1 LSNYKYLYGLR
12 EFLIP
17 VLYGQAELRFC
28 HIDHYATLENEL
40 MRDDESKKE
49 FTSPNGSVSII
60 HKGKRTHPTD
70 FKTIKIT
77 PECYCLC
84 LSNTKDSKELFER
97 FSADICLEV
106 DVDKLV
112 KLMTETVNPMIG
124 LSTCRLL
131 SSNANYFSGQSDVSW
146 SQDSAPFYKNK
157 SFDIEDEYRI
167 AIIPICDVFYTRLGE
182 EINSMKFNSAH
193 KSIRGIYLSDEYR
206 FRYLKKGIIG
216 ECVDSFTRYNRFLGN
231 SLIHYSLK

>member
-17 VLYGQAELRFC
+17 ALYGQAELRFC
-28 HIDHYATLENEL
+28 HIDHYSTLENEL
-40 MRDDESKKE
+40 MRDDESKKT
-49 FTSPNGSVSII
+49 FTSPNGSVSIT
-60 HKGKRTHPTD
+60 HEGKTTPVTN
-70 FKTIKIT
+70 FNTIKT
-77 PECYCLC
+77 PPECYCLC
-84 LSNTKDSKELFER
+84 LSNTKNSRELFER
-97 FSADICLEV
+97 FNADICLEV
-106 DVDKLV
+106 DVDRLV
-112 KLMTETVNPMIG
+112 ELMTETANSMRE
-124 LSTCRLL
+124 LDTCRVL
-131 SSNANYFSGQSDVSW
+131 SRDVIYFNGQSEISW
-146 SQDSAPFYKNK
+146 NLDSAPFYKNK

-167 AIIPICDVFYTRLGE
+167 AIIPVCDLFYTRLGE
-182 EINSMKFNSAH
+182 EIHSMKFNSVH